1 MSEEVTDLLGDHS
14 CYLVTVRHLG
24 AAMFSLLITK
34 VIPLGFFIDVVLRP
48 STKGGTGGFL
58 KNKVCFYE
66 NNRFSFRRNSFACHG
81 CDAWGQSQIQRAA
94 KRKLRDMTL
103 THSRL
108 SLIKGK

>member
-24 AAMFSLLITK
+24 HVFFVDHKSDTFS
-34 VIPLGFFIDVVLRP
+34 FFIDVVLRP
-48 STKGGTGGFL
+48 SAKGGTGGFL
-58 KNKVCFYE
+58 KSKVCFYE
-66 NNRFSFRRNSFACHG
+66 NNRFSFRRNSFACHE

-108 SLIKGK
+108 SLMKGK